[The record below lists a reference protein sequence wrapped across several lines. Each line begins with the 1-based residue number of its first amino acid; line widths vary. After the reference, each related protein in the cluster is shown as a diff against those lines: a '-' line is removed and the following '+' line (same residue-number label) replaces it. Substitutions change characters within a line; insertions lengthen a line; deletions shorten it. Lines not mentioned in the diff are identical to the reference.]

1 MASDGPGGTG
11 LLPGPAAEE
20 AFLDEVVSAA
30 EAVLAGIRTKQQA
43 SEPVDQPWPREAWN
57 TLRESGWLAAGIAA
71 DDGGLGL
78 GLEGITR
85 LAHLA
90 GRFLVSAPVVDQ
102 SLAVAVLHRFAVSTA
117 TGTDPDLPAELV
129 SGELSLAVAW
139 DATGPAVRAAHSA
152 GPGGRS
158 YLLRNA
164 SADAIL
170 VPSGR
175 DAEHLARIYRR
186 GDPGVVVEPLGGFD
200 PGAGLGVLHLAG
212 GVGTPLYEAAWPRAV
227 PAPALRGMARLVLAS
242 ELCGIASA
250 AIDMAVQYATVRTQF
265 DQQIGSFQAVK
276 HMLVGSWTK
285 ARYLQNMC
293 TSAARLADS
302 DIAAAELQGA
312 AAKLYGSRTA
322 RCATETALQ
331 VHGGIGFTTECAVQ
345 LYLKR
350 ALSLQGL
357 LGDDD
362 DLAEMIG
369 RQTLAGTGLRS

>member
-1 MASDGPGGTG
+1 MASDGPGWTG
-11 LLPGPAAEE
+11 LLPGAPAGE

-43 SEPVDQPWPREAWN
+43 NGPVDQSWPREEWN
-57 TLRESGWLAAGIAA
+57 TLRDIGWLAAGIAV

-78 GLEGITR
+78 GLEGLTR
-85 LAHLA
+85 LANLA

-102 SLAVAVLHRFAVSTA
+102 SLAVAVLQRFAVSTA
-117 TGTDPDLPAELV
+117 AGTGPDLPAELV

-139 DATGPAVRAAHSA
+139 DGAGPAIRTAQS
-152 GPGGRS
+152 PSPSGRS

-170 VPSGR
+170 VPSAGDPDR
-175 DAEHLARIYRR
+175 LARIYRC

-200 PGAGLGVLHLAG
+200 PGAGLGVLHLAAG
-212 GVGTPLYEAAWPRAV
+212 RGTPLYEAIWPGAV
-227 PAPALRGMARLVLAS
+227 AEPVLRGIAQVVLAS
-242 ELCGIASA
+242 ELCGIAGA
-250 AIDMAVQYATVRTQF
+250 AIDMAIRYATVRTQF
-265 DQQIGSFQAVK
+265 DQQIGAFQAVK

-285 ARYLQNMC
+285 VRYLQNMC
-293 TSAARLADS
+293 ATAARLADS
-302 DIAAAELQGA
+302 DIATAEVHGA

-322 RCATETALQ
+322 RLATETALQ

-362 DLAEMIG
+362 DLAETVG
-369 RQTLAGTGLRS
+369 RQALAGTG